1 VRAAISARDLAGRL
15 NLAKYPR
22 SWRGRCPACDY
33 PGNVFSMREPRCGK
47 TPRMYCA
54 NGCDREALDDA
65 LSRVIAGWRPEPRD
79 NDDPANMA
87 ERRAARQE
95 AARRLWSGS
104 ELHGHEVYLAARGL
118 ASLAAS
124 PALRFRGD
132 CHHPEGGRL
141 GAMVA
146 LVQDV
151 AGAPVAVHRTYL
163 NRSRD
168 AKTSVEPAK
177 ASLGPVWGSAV
188 RLHDTAPELVI
199 GEGIESSAS
208 AALLLALPAW
218 AAVSAGNLAK
228 GLVLPPAVRSVIVA
242 ADPDPQGERAAV
254 SAAQRWRAEGRT
266 ARIARPTG
274 SGDFNDVLRSRS
286 NG

>member
-1 VRAAISARDLAGRL
+1 MSAAISAGDLADRL
-15 NLAKYPR
+15 NLRKYPR

-33 PGNVFSMREPRCGK
+33 PGNVFSVREPRCGR

-54 NGCDREALDDA
+54 NGCDHEALDDA
-65 LSRVIAGWRPEPRD
+65 LSRVIAGWKPEPRED
-79 NDDPANMA
+79 DDPAKIA
-87 ERRAARQE
+87 ERRLAKQE

-104 ELHGHEVYLAARGL
+104 ETHGHEAYLAARGL
-118 ASLAAS
+118 ATLATS

-141 GAMVA
+141 PAMVA
-146 LVQDV
+146 LVRDV

-163 NRSRD
+163 SRSRD
-168 AKTSVEPAK
+168 TKTSVEPAK

-188 RLHDTAPELVI
+188 QLHDAATELVV
-199 GEGIESSAS
+199 GEGIESSA
-208 AALLLALPAW
+208 AAGLLLALPAW

-228 GLVLPPAVRSVIVA
+228 GLVLPPVVRSVIVA
-242 ADPDPQGERAAV
+242 ADPDPEGERAAV
-254 SAAQRWRAEGRT
+254 SAALRWRAEGRT